1 MALINIFKIND
12 LIFNFFIYKGS
23 FFIKYFSIFFF
34 FFKLNKIRFTKK
46 IFSPE
51 ENSK

>member
-1 MALINIFKIND
+1 LFT
-12 LIFNFFIYKGS
+12 
-23 FFIKYFSIFFF
+23 F